1 MESCL
6 NQIKDIVSSYPTND
20 IFIIGKGPSIDL
32 VNQKVFENALVIA
45 INDSDRIYKSDI
57 TIFYADWVKKSIENE
72 GINSSVYITSTDFE
86 ASNYS
91 SIAKTIKRP
100 HISLNKDN
108 ADFMIQRLLGEEIII
123 EDVLFLTALQI
134 ARQIAILKKVSQNV
148 YMLGFDFSGDDGQ
161 SLSIKKSYENIN
173 QNTRNLII
181 GIQENYFLNALYM
194 LKNSEIDIFHVG
206 QRSYSRINHS
216 ELEEKF
222 LGSKKNKNE
231 GWNVKIVAELTT
243 NHFGDRQRLSTLV
256 RSAKASGADFVKV
269 QARNVET
276 FYSQEQLSLKY
287 NSPFGQTFRD
297 YRNQLELSPEDFVY
311 LDHLCK
317 SLNIRWFAS
326 ALDKISY
333 EFLISSNC
341 YAIKLPSTISEHK
354 DYLSF
359 VANNCKKPI
368 VISTGMTDT
377 NYEDWIIE
385 KFGKSKELYLLQC
398 SSAYPTPLEGCNI
411 AVIKHYEEIS
421 KKYNNLIP
429 GYSSHDDGWFGS
441 CLAVAAGA
449 KMVEKHIKLGISD
462 WAHFDAVALDVNTNE
477 FSNYVKKIR
486 EAEIVLG
493 NELKQ
498 INQYENH
505 KYKISRN

>member
-1 MESCL
+1 MEHCL

-72 GINSSVYITSTDFE
+72 GINSNVYITSTDFE
-86 ASNYS
+86 ASKYS
-91 SIAKTIKRP
+91 NLAKSIKKP
-100 HISLNKDN
+100 HVALNKDN
-108 ADFMIQRLLGEEIII
+108 ADFMIQRLLGDEIII

-134 ARQIAILKKVSQNV
+134 ARQIALLKKTSQNV
-148 YMLGFDFSGDDGQ
+148 YMVGFDFSGYDGQ
-161 SLSIKKSYENIN
+161 SARIKKNYEDVNH
-173 QNTRNLII
+173 NTRNLII

-194 LKNSEIDIFHVG
+194 LKTSEIDIFHVG
-206 QRSYSRINHS
+206 KRSYSRINHL

-222 LGSKKNKNE
+222 LGSTSKKNDN
-231 GWNVKIVAELTT
+231 WSVKIVAELTT

-256 RSAKASGADFVKV
+256 RSAKASGADFIKV

-276 FYSQEQLSLKY
+276 FYSQDELALKY
-287 NSPFGQTFRD
+287 KSPFGETFRD
-297 YRNQLELSPEDFVY
+297 YRNQLELSPEDFIY
-311 LDHLCK
+311 LDNLCK
-317 SLNIRWFAS
+317 SLNIKWFAS

-333 EFLISSNC
+333 EFLINSNC

-354 DYLSF
+354 DYISY
-359 VANNCKKPI
+359 VADNCKKPI
-368 VISTGMTDT
+368 VISTGMTDAI
-377 NYEDWIIE
+377 YEDWIIE
-385 KFGKSKELYLLQC
+385 KFNKSEKLYLLQC
-398 SSAYPTPLEGCNI
+398 SSAYPTPLDACNV
-411 AVIKHYEEIS
+411 AVIKRYDEIS
-421 KKYNNLIP
+421 KKYTNIIP

-462 WAHFDAVALDVNTNE
+462 WAHFDAVALDVNTDE
-477 FSNYVKKIR
+477 FSKYVKKIR
-486 EAEIVLG
+486 ESEVILG
-493 NELKQ
+493 NEAKE
-498 INQYENH
+498 INKYENH
-505 KYKISRN
+505 KYRLGKS